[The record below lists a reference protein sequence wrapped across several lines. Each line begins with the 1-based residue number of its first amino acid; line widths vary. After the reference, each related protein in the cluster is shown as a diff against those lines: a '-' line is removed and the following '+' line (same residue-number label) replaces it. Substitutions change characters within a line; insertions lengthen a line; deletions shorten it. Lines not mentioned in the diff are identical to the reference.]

1 MLGNA
6 NIFNTT
12 GYLNADNTDQD
23 FKATFVICQG
33 SKANY
38 AHAND
43 AS

>member
-6 NIFNTT
+6 NIFNTS
-12 GYLNADNTDQD
+12 GYLNAYNAADD
-23 FKATFVICQG
+23 FKATLVICQV

-38 AHAND
+38 AHGND